1 MAATVVGT
9 SASTRTGRTGLLE
22 GIATRAPA
30 HIFASSKTSM
40 AGAPPGNRT
49 SSTDAVRA
57 CGGGSLYVVAQPAS
71 HSAPPTPA
79 AIVRIVMRPPA
90 FLLFGLPDRPPHV
103 KTARGI
109 AQV

>member
-1 MAATVVGT
+1 
-9 SASTRTGRTGLLE
+9 
-22 GIATRAPA
+22 
-30 HIFASSKTSM
+30 M
-40 AGAPPGNRT
+40 AGALPGNLM

-90 FLLFGLPDRPPHV
+90 FLLFGLLDLRPCV
-103 KTARGI
+103 NAARGI